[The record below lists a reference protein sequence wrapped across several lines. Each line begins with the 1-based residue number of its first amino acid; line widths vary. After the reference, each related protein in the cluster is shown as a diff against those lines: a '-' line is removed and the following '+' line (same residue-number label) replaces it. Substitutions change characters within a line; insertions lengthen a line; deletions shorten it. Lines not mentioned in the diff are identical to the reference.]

1 MVIDDSRADIDNLEA
16 EIRTLHGVYDDMVL
30 EIKAKLQL
38 RIKQVSDGDKI
49 QPFADLV
56 AFNVATEQ
64 KVNAL
69 EARLDVA

>member
-16 EIRTLHGVYDDMVL
+16 EIRTLQGVYDDMVL
-30 EIKAKLQL
+30 EIKAKLQM

-56 AFNVATEQ
+56 AVNVATEQ
-64 KVNAL
+64 KVKAL